1 MARGAAE
8 AARRHKQLNREASAS
23 RDAAALQSA
32 LAEAQSS
39 HHSNAEQMLEDK
51 EIEVASLKA
60 QLAGKFPVP
69 AEGGPK

>member
-1 MARGAAE
+1 M
-8 AARRHKQLNREASAS
+8 RRRAV
-23 RDAAALQSA
+23 A

-60 QLAGKFPVP
+60 SLALEAKARRSVP
-69 AEGGPK
+69 RKSKTTI